1 MSDAAPRRLEI
12 DEPHTPGAAG
22 PRLAAALGWDR
33 LPEVSDEQR
42 QTDRAELDRAV
53 SEMERL
59 HGRRDA
65 A

>member
-1 MSDAAPRRLEI
+1 MPDNADQLRI
-12 DEPHTPGAAG
+12 DEPHTPGAAA

-42 QTDRAELDRAV
+42 ETDRAELDRAV
-53 SEMERL
+53 DEMARIY
-59 HGRRDA
+59 GRRDA